1 MPLWGE
7 FAALITAVFWSGTSI
22 VFTEASLRVG
32 SALVNITRLFFAIIL
47 LFIVILI
54 SQLQF
59 NLSSSQHTNLIISGI
74 IGLVFGDTCLF
85 KAFQLIGAR
94 VSMLIMAIAPPI
106 AAILAYFFLDES
118 LSIVGILGIIITI
131 FGIAIVITQR
141 EVGTKNRGRI
151 NKVGILYALGG
162 AIGQG
167 VGLIFAKAAFN
178 EGEINSF
185 VAAFI
190 RIVISF
196 LVMVP
201 FFIYRKII
209 QNSIKAFIKN
219 KLALLFTLI
228 GSVIGPFLGITFS
241 LIAIAN
247 TQVGIAS
254 TIMATPPILML
265 PLVKIIYKE
274 QLSVASILGAFLAV
288 VGVAILFLV

>member
-7 FAALITAVFWSGTSI
+7 FAALVTAIFWSGTSI
-22 VFTEASLRVG
+22 VFTEASIRVG

-47 LFIVILI
+47 LAITILI
-54 SQLQF
+54 SQLQL
-59 NLSSSQHTNLIISGI
+59 NLSASQYTNLIISGI

-94 VSMLIMAIAPPI
+94 VSMLVMAIAPPI
-106 AAILAYFFLDES
+106 AAVLAYFFLDES
-118 LSIVGILGIIITI
+118 LSIVGSLGIIITI

-141 EVGTKNRGRI
+141 EVGTKNPGRI
-151 NKVGILYALGG
+151 NKVGILYAFGG

-190 RIVISF
+190 RIVASF
-196 LVMVP
+196 LVMLP
-201 FFIYRKII
+201 FFVYRKII

-219 KLALLFTLI
+219 KVALLFTLI

-241 LIAIAN
+241 LIAVAN

-265 PLVKIIYKE
+265 PLVRIIYKE
-274 QLSVASILGAFLAV
+274 NLSLASVLGAFLAV